1 MSNIPKVIEN
11 LFYFNK
17 KDSEN
22 ILQVLGK
29 YMFKREPVP
38 CSILPVSVPVT
49 PPQPFYFLAP
59 SISSLPSHC
68 DDIGYIATI
77 DEEQEQ
83 EQVQEQEQEQEQE
96 QNGEQKQNGEQEQQ
110 VETMLPEA
118 PVITTAPEQIEY
130 LSPKHQD
137 TLFWCIYI
145 AVFGYNDYLQVSRNY
160 GVKELEV
167 KQTVGNWIQKNQG
180 KMKEANI
187 KITKVAIQEILS
199 ELLTS
204 VKETSIMSM
213 VGMIVYFK
221 INIILVDST
230 GALMLEFKAN
240 KDNDSYPTYVLQ
252 KDSYGKY
259 KLRSDS
265 LDVMQVNEFKKTM
278 VCLESYL
285 KPLKPLSTYHIDDL
299 KNIARR
305 LGGFDENY
313 KYKKPELYEE
323 LNEAMKWK

>member
-1 MSNIPKVIEN
+1 MSNVPRVIEN

-22 ILQVLGK
+22 ILQILGK
-29 YMFKREPVP
+29 YMFTKAPVP
-38 CSILPVSVPVT
+38 CSALPVSVPL
-49 PPQPFYFLAP
+49 PEKSPFSFVAP
-59 SISSLPSHC
+59 SISSSSSHY
-68 DDIGYIATI
+68 DDIGYDVTL
-77 DEEQEQ
+77 DEP
-83 EQVQEQEQEQEQE
+83 VM
-96 QNGEQKQNGEQEQQ
+96 
-110 VETMLPEA
+110 VLPEPDPTLPVPASVPA
-118 PVITTAPEQIEY
+118 PVPAPVPSNQVEY
-130 LSPKHQD
+130 LSPTHQD

-145 AVFGYNDYLQVSRNY
+145 AVFGYDDYLQVSRNY

-167 KQTVGNWIQKNQG
+167 KQKVGNWIQKNQG
-180 KMKEANI
+180 KMKETNI

-204 VKETSIMSM
+204 VKETSILSM

-221 INIILVDST
+221 IHIILVDST
-230 GALMLEFKAN
+230 GALMLEFRSS
-240 KDNDSYPTYVLQ
+240 NDDSSLMYPTYVLQ

-285 KPLKPLSTYHIDDL
+285 KPLKPLSTYQLEDL
-299 KNIARR
+299 KDIARR

>member
-1 MSNIPKVIEN
+1 MSNVPKVIEN

-29 YMFKREPVP
+29 YMFRREPVP
-38 CSILPVSVPVT
+38 CSELPVSIPL
-49 PPQPFYFLAP
+49 PDKSPFSFSAP
-59 SISSLPSHC
+59 SISSMSSHY

-77 DEEQEQ
+77 DEEVMPEQEQVNTLQEQ
-83 EQVQEQEQEQEQE
+83 EQV
-96 QNGEQKQNGEQEQQ
+96 
-110 VETMLPEA
+110 TP
-118 PVITTAPEQIEY
+118 IEY

-137 TLFWCIYI
+137 SLFWCIYI

-167 KQTVGNWIQKNQG
+167 KQNVGNWIQKNQG

-187 KITKVAIQEILS
+187 KVTKVAIQEILS

-204 VKETSIMSM
+204 VKETTIMSM

-230 GALMLEFKAN
+230 GALILEFKAN

-265 LDVMQVNEFKKTM
+265 LNSEQVVEFKQSM

-305 LGGFDENY
+305 LGGFDETY